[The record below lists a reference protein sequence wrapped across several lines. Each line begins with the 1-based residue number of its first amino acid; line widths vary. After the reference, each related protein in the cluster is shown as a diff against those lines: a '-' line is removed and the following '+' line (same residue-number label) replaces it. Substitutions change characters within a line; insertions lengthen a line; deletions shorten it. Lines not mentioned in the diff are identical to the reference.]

1 VFGNMSAFAFGDRG
15 EMRVGQFES
24 GSFGGKEIALADQRG
39 IVYKHRHAL
48 SLVLPRAM
56 VVIKTAAS

>member
-1 VFGNMSAFAFGDRG
+1 MRAFAFGDKG

-39 IVYKHRHAL
+39 LVYKHRHAL
-48 SLVLPRAM
+48 ALTLPRAF
-56 VVIKTAAS
+56 VVGKTAAS